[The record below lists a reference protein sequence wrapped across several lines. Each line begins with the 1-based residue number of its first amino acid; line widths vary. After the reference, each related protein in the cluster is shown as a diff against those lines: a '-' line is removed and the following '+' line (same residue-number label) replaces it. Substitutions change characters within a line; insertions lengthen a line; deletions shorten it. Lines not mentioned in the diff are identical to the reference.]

1 MTRTALGTRPALGP
15 RTTAILATLALA
27 VVGVGDAFAAK
38 KPPRLQGPFAVDV
51 TVVEDS
57 GLVSQP
63 GDEQERTWLF
73 TPTCAKGACNTRVK
87 LRVGEGFETV
97 LLRRSGSKYRGTT
110 TTSFT
115 CRDRT
120 VEIEARVTGSAVRGG
135 VLRVTRIAGTFDATS
150 VLKPGPGC
158 SGGDTTAHNTV
169 RGSLAAAKA
178 GARLAGSF
186 SVNLEVTGGHFPE
199 LVGDPLGQTD
209 TETWELTPICGGK
222 GACDVLLF
230 ITDTEDFFFPVSVY
244 LSYRGNGLYEGQARV
259 ADPLT
264 CGTTSVMPGY
274 LGWVTHSLRV
284 TETVVSPGSV
294 KAAGFESTVSL
305 RKDVTAAAV
314 TAGCGPG
321 YIEST
326 RSYATGAIG

>member
-1 MTRTALGTRPALGP
+1 MTRVSLRAKRAPGRRTILLLALLATALT
-15 RTTAILATLALA
+15 
-27 VVGVGDAFAAK
+27 GVAEASAAK
-38 KPPRLQGPFAVDV
+38 KPPRLQGAFAVEV
-51 TVVEDS
+51 TVVDDS
-57 GLVSQP
+57 ALVSQP
-63 GDEQERTWLF
+63 GDEQARTWLF
-73 TPTCAKGACNTRVK
+73 TPTCPRGACNTRVK
-87 LRVGEGFETV
+87 LRVGESFETV
-97 LLRRSGSKYRGTT
+97 LLRRSGSTYRGST

-120 VEIEARVTGSAVRGG
+120 VEIELRVTGSAVRGG
-135 VLRVTRIAGTFDATS
+135 VLRVTRIAAVFDVTS

-158 SGGDTTAHNTV
+158 SGSDVTAHNTV
-169 RGSLAAAKA
+169 QGSLTAAKA

-199 LVGDPLGQTD
+199 LVGDPLGQTG
-209 TETWELTPICGGK
+209 TETWEFTPICGGK
-222 GACDVLLF
+222 GACDVLLS
-230 ITDTEDFFFPVSVY
+230 ITGTEDFFFPVSVY
-244 LSYRGNGLYEGQARV
+244 LSYRGNGLYEGEARV
-259 ADPLT
+259 ADALT

-284 TETVVSPGSV
+284 TEIAVSPVSV
-294 KAAGFESTVSL
+294 TAAGFESAVSL
-305 RKDVTAAAV
+305 RKEVTAAAV